1 MTGAGP
7 PGGTPR
13 RRRASLRTA
22 SGGAR
27 GPQWWQQIS
36 PRWRQRIRVGAGVLA
51 LICGLLGGLV
61 AYAAVTLPNVDDIGN
76 RTGTIRIVDRN
87 GKPLTELGHDNVAR
101 TAVPIDKISKPMQDA
116 MLAAE
121 DRSFYNEGAFNVSR
135 VLKALFVDVIARQP
149 AQGAS
154 TITQQLA
161 KQAFLNNDRSV
172 LRKLREALLANQI
185 DSRYSKD
192 EILDKYLNLIYFG
205 HGAYGIENAAE
216 AYFGKHAADLDYR
229 EASLLAGLPQA
240 PSSNDPFE
248 NPQAAFSRQH
258 YVLTGLVE
266 TGKIS
271 QAQAADIDPLTGD
284 VATQQQHQQATLA
297 ELRNGKPISLGPA
310 PHFAQYVRDELQRL
324 FADDPAVIDG
334 SLTVTTTLDL
344 SIQNNADA
352 VVKKGVDAM
361 RSHNANNAALLM
373 LDPNN
378 GNIIAMVG
386 SYDFSDSQI
395 GGQYNVVTAQ
405 RRPGSS
411 FKPYVYETGYRE
423 HLLKPES
430 IVNDTAQESQK
441 LGGVHDFDD
450 RFFGPMTTARALIYS
465 RNVAAEMAMNTAGPQ
480 QVIDF
485 ARSLGITSPLAD
497 NLSTAIG
504 TNAITMTEHA
514 AAYAAFA
521 NGGTLY
527 HPRSILKVTDD
538 TGNVLY
544 DAGSPQSAGTVMS
557 PADAATMTAILR
569 GYAGPAGL
577 RFKHNTAG
585 KSGTTDHWVDA
596 YYMAYTPSFVVATWM
611 GHTDASNP
619 AEVPMNQVEGVDA
632 ARVITVPFVNTLD
645 DKLFPNWPTVPGA
658 QYDCNPSD
666 NFLVGAYIPKDGC
679 AGEATPSPTPSP
691 TPAPTPTPVA
701 STPSPTPCPTPAPS
715 GTPTPIL
722 LPPTATPKPC

>member
-1 MTGAGP
+1 MNAAGP
-7 PGGTPR
+7 RGGSQR
-13 RRRASLRTA
+13 RRRASA
-22 SGGAR
+22 NAAKGGAR
-27 GPQWWQQIS
+27 GPQWWQGIP
-36 PRWRQRIRVGAGVLA
+36 PRWRLGIRIGAGVVA

-61 AYAAVTLPNVDDIGN
+61 AYAALTLPNIDDIGN
-76 RTGTIRIVDRN
+76 RTGTIRILDRN
-87 GKPLTELGHDNVAR
+87 GTPVTELGHDNIAR

-121 DRSFYNEGAFNVSR
+121 DRNFYNEGAFNIPR
-135 VLKALFVDVIARQP
+135 VLKALFVDVLARRP

-161 KQAFLNNDRSV
+161 KQAFLNNDHSA

-185 DSRYSKD
+185 DSRFSKD

-216 AYFGKHAADLDYR
+216 AYFGKHASELDYR

-240 PSSNDPFE
+240 PSGDDPFE
-248 NPQAAFSRQH
+248 NPQGAFGRQH
-258 YVLTGLVE
+258 YVLTGLVD
-266 TGKIS
+266 TGKVT
-271 QAQAADIDPLTGD
+271 QAQADAIDPFAGD
-284 VATQQQHQQATLA
+284 ASTQKQHQQTVLT
-297 ELRNGKPISLGPA
+297 ELRNGKPVSLGPA
-310 PHFAQYVRDELQRL
+310 PHFAQYVRDELQQL

-344 SIQNNADA
+344 PIQNNADA
-352 VVKKGVDAM
+352 AVKKGVDAM
-361 RSHNANNAALLM
+361 RGRNANNAALLM
-373 LDPNN
+373 LDPRN
-378 GNIIAMVG
+378 GGIIAMVG
-386 SYDFSDSQI
+386 SYDFNDAQI
-395 GGQYNVVTAQ
+395 GGQYNVVTGQ

-411 FKPYVYETGYRE
+411 FKPYVYEEAFRE
-423 HLLKPES
+423 HLLKPDS

-465 RNVAAEMAMNTAGPQ
+465 RNVAAEQTMNTAGTQ

-497 NLSTAIG
+497 NLTTAIG

-527 HPRSILKVTDD
+527 HPRSISKVTDD
-538 TGNVLY
+538 AGNVLY
-544 DAGSPQSAGTVMS
+544 DAGSAQPVGTVMTQ
-557 PADAATMTAILR
+557 ADAATMTAILR

-596 YYMAYTPSFVVATWM
+596 YYMTYTPAFVVATWM
-611 GHTDASNP
+611 GHTDASDP
-619 AEVPMNQVEGVDA
+619 AEVPMNAVEGVDA
-632 ARVITVPFVNTLD
+632 ARVITVPFVNTLAD
-645 DKLFPNWPTVPGA
+645 GWFPPFPAVPGA

-666 NFLVGAYIPKDGC
+666 NLLVGAYLHGC
-679 AGEATPSPTPSP
+679 IDNSTPSPTPSV
-691 TPAPTPTPVA
+691 TPTPTPVA
-701 STPSPTPCPTPAPS
+701 STPTPTPCPTPLPS
-715 GTPTPIL
+715 PVGTPLL
-722 LPPTATPKPC
+722 LPPKATPKPC